1 MYQLSE
7 ALAQDIVDRMMKDIP
22 YNINIMN
29 DKGIIIGSGHPSRI
43 GTEHRGAIK
52 ALESGEMV
60 EVWED
65 QRYEKKGTNE
75 PIVINQVR
83 VGVIGI
89 SGSPEE
95 VRPFCSIVR
104 TTVVL
109 LIEQGMALESMQ
121 NEANRKKAFLE
132 VLLHHQG
139 IYSQKLQK
147 KALAY
152 NIDLLL
158 PTTIL
163 YIDHAGM
170 NADISNILLMYP
182 SFIIE
187 EDICI
192 ILVQDVKEIKKV
204 IKQLLQSQPMLK
216 ISVSR
221 HEAHIADSYHQAKSA
236 MKAAHALHL
245 PERIILYD
253 QIEFLVKLSETEL
266 SGSEHLITKLEDKE
280 SVDLLDTLRVYIN
293 NNCSVSDTS
302 AELTIHRNTLQYR
315 LKRIHDLT
323 GKDPR
328 NTLDLFELTHGLLA
342 LYK

>member
-7 ALAQDIVDRMMKDIP
+7 ALAQEIVDRMMNDIP

-29 DKGIIIGSGHPSRI
+29 DQGVIIGSGNSGRI

-89 SGSPEE
+89 SGNPEE
-95 VRPFCSIVR
+95 VRPFCNIVR

-109 LIEQGMALESMQ
+109 LIEQRMALESMHS
-121 NEANRKKAFLE
+121 EANRKKAFLE

-139 IYSQKLQK
+139 IYTQKLQK
-147 KALAY
+147 KAIAY

-163 YIDHAGM
+163 YIEHAGM
-170 NADISNILLMYP
+170 NTEMSNLLLMFP
-182 SFIIE
+182 SFILE
-187 EDICI
+187 ADICM
-192 ILVQDVKEIKKV
+192 ILVQDAKEIKKV
-204 IKQLLQSQPMLK
+204 VKQLLQSQPLLR

-221 HEAHIADSYHQAKSA
+221 HGAHIADGYYQSKSA
-236 MKAAHALHL
+236 MRIGRALQL
-245 PERIILYD
+245 PEKIILYD
-253 QIEFLVKLSETEL
+253 QVEFLVKLSESELGTE
-266 SGSEHLITKLEDKE
+266 HHIMKLEDKD
-280 SVDLLDTLRVYIN
+280 SVDLLETLRVFIHN
-293 NNCSVSDTS
+293 NGSMSDTS
-302 AELTIHRNTLQYR
+302 AELNIHRNTLQYR
-315 LKRIHDLT
+315 LRRIHDLT

-328 NTLDLFELTHGLLA
+328 NTLDLFELTHGLLK

>member
-1 MYQLSE
+1 MYQLSK

-29 DKGIIIGSGHPSRI
+29 DKGIIIGSGNRDRI

-95 VRPFCSIVR
+95 VRPFCNIVR

-109 LIEQGMALESMQ
+109 LIEQGMALQSMQ

-139 IYSQKLQK
+139 AYTQKLQK
-147 KALAY
+147 RALAY
-152 NIDLLL
+152 NIDVLL
-158 PTTIL
+158 PTTVI
-163 YIDHAGM
+163 YIEHPGM
-170 NADISNILLMYP
+170 NSELSNILLLHP

-187 EDICI
+187 EDACI
-192 ILVQDVKEIKKV
+192 ILIQDTKEMKTV
-204 IKQLLQSQPMLK
+204 IKQLQQIKPLLK

-221 HEAHIADSYHQAKSA
+221 HETHIADSYHQAKSA
-236 MKAAHALHL
+236 MKISQALRL
-245 PERIILYD
+245 PETITLYD
-253 QIEFLVKLSETEL
+253 QVEFLVKLSEAEL
-266 SGSEHLITKLEDKE
+266 TGPEQLITRLEDKE
-280 SVDLLDTLRVYIN
+280 SVDLLDTLRTFIN
-293 NNCSVSDTS
+293 HNGSVSLTS
-302 AELTIHRNTLQYR
+302 AELNIHRNTLQYR
-315 LKRIHDLT
+315 LKRIQDLT
-323 GKDPR
+323 EKDPR
-328 NTLDLFELTHGLLA
+328 NVLQLFELTLGLVA